1 MVLIFVLKTIAGVEI
16 ENRWN
21 NIVHHENGAGSS
33 IIDNNVGETPNL
45 PEYTSMAEITNSPYP
60 TYIAGEMDS
69 TEATDIPRK
78 TNEPK
83 MEAVNFT
90 GNEIKG
96 ELYGT
101 DDIEIKYTALKTG
114 KYRFDFNIDD
124 ANKEYYF
131 YILDSKNEKIEGGYS
146 HDMGINATLE
156 SGMEYKLVIEHSDE
170 DTYVEY
176 GILIHSPKDIE
187 NIAERTIEGEI
198 SYVGQE
204 NCYIYKAPKT
214 GKYRFDFII
223 DDVNKEYGFYIYDS
237 KNAELLYK
245 RSADKGETIEL
256 NKDCIYKIE
265 IVQITD
271 FPNYTINIGVP
282 NETRNVE
289 NNKIKGKIEYIG
301 QENKYIYEA
310 PQNGKYRIDFGINDV
325 NYAYTFVLL
334 DSKKEEI
341 INADSSYKGESVELI
356 KGEKYEIIIKQKND
370 LVNYNVKIHVP
381 NEPILLI
388 DNIIKG
394 KIEYI
399 DQQNIYYY
407 IAPET
412 CKYLFHFNINNVDYR
427 YKICLYDS
435 KNELLFEQYSYCEP
449 YEMKLKKNKKYKI
462 CVYYLD
468 EYPEYN
474 INIEKLE

>member
-1 MVLIFVLKTIAGVEI
+1 MNKIKELFYEYPIFKKFGIAGIILMVLIFVLKTIAGVEI

-289 NNKIKGKIEYIG
+289 NNKIKGKIEYI
-301 QENKYIYEA
+301 
-310 PQNGKYRIDFGINDV
+310 
-325 NYAYTFVLL
+325 
-334 DSKKEEI
+334 
-341 INADSSYKGESVELI
+341 
-356 KGEKYEIIIKQKND
+356 
-370 LVNYNVKIHVP
+370 
-381 NEPILLI
+381 
-388 DNIIKG
+388 
-394 KIEYI
+394 